1 MTECLGIFSFNQGG
15 GRMSNSTTRSIEFN
29 IALVSTAGE
38 IMVAMIQ
45 NSKVPSGDIHLHLQN
60 IMSALSQGATP
71 GSPAASRQGEPA
83 GGSAG
88 ARQGASET
96 KQTSVAISQS
106 IKPDYLVCFEDG
118 QRFKTLKR
126 HLRQKYNMTPE
137 AYRQK
142 WGLPDDYPM
151 VAPNYSAA
159 RSSIASKSSLGKH
172 ARGKPKTRKTARAS
186 TRQKAS
192 AR

>member
-1 MTECLGIFSFNQGG
+1 
-15 GRMSNSTTRSIEFN
+15 MSNSTTRSIEFN

-60 IMSALSQGATP
+60 IMSALSQGAAAH
-71 GSPAASRQGEPA
+71 GSPVATRQGEPA

-106 IKPDYLVCFEDG
+106 IKPDYLICFEDG

-172 ARGKPKTRKTARAS
+172 ARGKQKTRKPARSSA
-186 TRQKAS
+186 RQKAS